1 LKLGNTQI
9 SSKRRYLNPRE
20 RVIGLIRHELDKR
33 ISEFEQ
39 ILQKIASA
47 IASGVLSE
55 KLPPSKLLE
64 KTEKYVAC
72 LSEVAAST
80 QESMLILKPEK
91 TPTIKVK
98 YRNLTQTLTTFKDI
112 LLQNTSDPV
121 ANSRLAFEQLRKAL
135 TDGSDYLFLMREV
148 RNNPSPL
155 ISRMLDLKEV
165 SARKSS
171 VMSIRTAEDVQPL
184 TECFLK
190 HIEELNAGL
199 IELEK
204 RIAEIRQGARELQE
218 ESLKALSRTTE
229 EQTNPTENKT
239 EKRQLSLSNFK
250 AEQN

>member
-1 LKLGNTQI
+1 
-9 SSKRRYLNPRE
+9 
-20 RVIGLIRHELDKR
+20 LIKEELDTR

-39 ILQKIASA
+39 LLQKIASA

-64 KTEKYVAC
+64 KTEKYVTR
-72 LSEVAAST
+72 LSEVAASN

-148 RNNPSPL
+148 RDNPSPL
-155 ISRMLDLKEV
+155 ISHMLNLKEV
-165 SARKSS
+165 SNTRGS
-171 VMSIRTAEDVQPL
+171 VMGIRASEDVQPL
-184 TECFLK
+184 VEYVLK
-190 HIEELNAGL
+190 HIEELNTGL
-199 IELEK
+199 TELEK
-204 RIAEIRQGARELQE
+204 RIAEIKQGARELQE
-218 ESLKALSRTTE
+218 ESLKALYRKTE

-239 EKRQLSLSNFK
+239 EKGQLSLSNFK